1 MIVYVVLETWESG
14 ITQVLGV
21 YSSYE
26 KAEKAKMNDFSVW
39 NSGTRDIFKKILDE

>member
-1 MIVYVVLETWESG
+1 MNVYVVLETWESG

-26 KAEKAKMNDFSVW
+26 KAKMNDFSVW
-39 NSGTRDIFKKILDE
+39 SSGTREILEKTLDK

>member
-1 MIVYVVLETWESG
+1 MTVYVVLETWEG
-14 ITQVLGV
+14 GLTQILGV

-39 NSGTRDIFKKILDE
+39 RSGAREIFEIILDK